1 MQKIYSL
8 FIVFVFSVHLSSA
21 QVNKKVIQFSG
32 VVVNGDSLQPVPYTN
47 ISLKGSNHGT
57 MSDYFGFFSV
67 VAESYDTIVF
77 SSLGFRQ
84 SQYIIPGDLKENH
97 YSIIQMLQKDTI
109 LLKETVIFPWPTVE
123 QFEIAFVNLQVPD
136 DDLERM
142 RKNLS
147 QEKIISISSTMPMD
161 ANMNYRNSTQQ
172 FNTKLYNAGQIPMN
186 NLLNPIAWAKF
197 VQAWKNGDFKRKS
210 SDK

>member
-1 MQKIYSL
+1 MQKISSL
-8 FIVFVFSVHLSSA
+8 IILLICFIQLGNA
-21 QVNKKVIQFSG
+21 QTDKKVIQFSG

-77 SSLGFRQ
+77 SSLGFRR

-109 LLKETVIFPWPTVE
+109 LLRETVIFPWPTKE

-136 DDLERM
+136 DDLERA

-147 QEKIISISSTMPMD
+147 QDKIISISSTMPMD
-161 ANMNYRNSTQQ
+161 ASMNYKNSTQQ

-210 SDK
+210 TDK

>member
-1 MQKIYSL
+1 MQKKITLILLL
-8 FIVFVFSVHLSSA
+8 FCFA
-21 QVNKKVIQFSG
+21 QISIGQNKGKVIQFSG

-57 MSDYFGFFSV
+57 IGDFFGFFSL
-67 VAESYDTIVF
+67 VAETNDTIVF
-77 SSLGFRQ
+77 SSLGFRK
-84 SQYIIPGDLKENH
+84 SSFVIPNDLKENH
-97 YSIIQMLQKDTI
+97 YSIIQMLQKDTF
-109 LLKETVIFPWPTVE
+109 LLKETVIFPWPTRE

-136 DDLERM
+136 DDLERA
-142 RKNLS
+142 RKNLA
-147 QEKIISISSTMPMD
+147 QDKIIEMSTNLPMD
-161 ANMNYRNSTQQ
+161 ANMNYRNSSQQ

-210 SDK
+210 TEK

>member
-1 MQKIYSL
+1 MQKISSL
-8 FIVFVFSVHLSSA
+8 IILLICFIQLSNA
-21 QVNKKVIQFSG
+21 QIDKKVIQFSG

-77 SSLGFRQ
+77 SSMGFRR

-109 LLKETVIFPWPTVE
+109 LLRETVIFPWPTKE
-123 QFEIAFVNLQVPD
+123 QFEIAFVELQVPD
-136 DDLERM
+136 DDLERA

-147 QEKIISISSTMPMD
+147 QDKIISISSTMPMD
-161 ANMNYRNSTQQ
+161 ASMNYKNSTQQ

-210 SDK
+210 TDK

>member
-1 MQKIYSL
+1 MQKIYLSIL
-8 FIVFVFSVHLSSA
+8 LMLYFVSQGFA
-21 QVNKKVIQFSG
+21 QNNKNVVQFSG

-57 MSDYFGFFSV
+57 ISDFYGFFSI
-67 VAESYDTIVF
+67 VAEAYDTILF
-77 SSLGFRQ
+77 SSLGFRR

-109 LLKETVIFPWPTVE
+109 LLRETVIFPWPTKE
-123 QFEIAFVNLQVPD
+123 QFEIAFVNMEVPD
-136 DDLERM
+136 DDLERA
-142 RKNLS
+142 RKNLA
-147 QEKIISISSTMPMD
+147 QDKIISISAAMPMD
-161 ANMNYRNSTQQ
+161 ASMNYRNSTQQ

-210 SDK
+210 TDK

>member
-123 QFEIAFVNLQVPD
+123 QFEIAFVNLQVPVD
-136 DDLERM
+136 DQERM
-142 RKNLS
+142 RINLS

>member
-1 MQKIYSL
+1 MQKISSL
-8 FIVFVFSVHLSSA
+8 IILLICFIQLTNA
-21 QVNKKVIQFSG
+21 QIDKKVIQFSG

-77 SSLGFRQ
+77 SSLGFRR

-109 LLKETVIFPWPTVE
+109 LLRETVIFPWPTKE
-123 QFEIAFVNLQVPD
+123 QFEIAFVELQVPD
-136 DDLERM
+136 DDLERA

-147 QEKIISISSTMPMD
+147 QDKIISISSTMPMD
-161 ANMNYRNSTQQ
+161 ASMNYKNSTQQ

-210 SDK
+210 TDK

>member
-84 SQYIIPGDLKENH
+84 SRYIIPGDLKENH

-123 QFEIAFVNLQVPD
+123 QFEIAFVNLQVPID
-136 DDLERM
+136 DQERM
-142 RKNLS
+142 RINLS

>member
-8 FIVFVFSVHLSSA
+8 LILLICSIQLTVA
-21 QVNKKVIQFSG
+21 QTDKKVIQFSG

-57 MSDYFGFFSV
+57 MSDYFGFFSI

-77 SSLGFRQ
+77 SSLGFRR

-109 LLKETVIFPWPTVE
+109 LLRETVIFPWPTKE

-136 DDLERM
+136 DDLERA

-147 QEKIISISSTMPMD
+147 QDKIISISSTMPMD
-161 ANMNYRNSTQQ
+161 ASLNYKNSTQQ

>member
-8 FIVFVFSVHLSSA
+8 IILLICCIQLSNA
-21 QVNKKVIQFSG
+21 QTDKKVIQFSG

-67 VAESYDTIVF
+67 VAETYDTIVF
-77 SSLGFRQ
+77 SSLGFRR

-109 LLKETVIFPWPTVE
+109 LLRETVIFPWPTKE

-136 DDLERM
+136 DDLERA

-147 QEKIISISSTMPMD
+147 QDKIISISSTMPMD
-161 ANMNYRNSTQQ
+161 ASMNYKNSTQQ

-210 SDK
+210 TDK

>member
-1 MQKIYSL
+1 MKKIYSL
-8 FIVFVFSVHLSSA
+8 IVLLICFIQLSDA
-21 QVNKKVIQFSG
+21 QTDKKVIQFSG

-77 SSLGFRQ
+77 SSLGFRR

-109 LLKETVIFPWPTVE
+109 LLRETVIFPWPTKE
-123 QFEIAFVNLQVPD
+123 QFEIAFVELQVPD
-136 DDLERM
+136 DDLERA

-147 QEKIISISSTMPMD
+147 QDKIISISSTMPMD
-161 ANMNYRNSTQQ
+161 ASMNYKNSTQQ

-210 SDK
+210 TDK

>member
-8 FIVFVFSVHLSSA
+8 ILIFVFSVLLCGA
-21 QVNKKVIQFSG
+21 QTNKKVIQFSG

-57 MSDYFGFFSV
+57 MSDYFGFFSI

-77 SSLGFRQ
+77 SSLGFRR

-136 DDLERM
+136 DDLERA

-147 QEKIISISSTMPMD
+147 QDKIISISSTMPMD
-161 ANMNYRNSTQQ
+161 ANMNYKNSTQQ

-210 SDK
+210 TDK

>member
-1 MQKIYSL
+1 MICSIQL
-8 FIVFVFSVHLSSA
+8 TVA
-21 QVNKKVIQFSG
+21 QTDKKVIQFSG

-57 MSDYFGFFSV
+57 MSDYFGFFSI

-77 SSLGFRQ
+77 SSLGFRR

-109 LLKETVIFPWPTVE
+109 LLRETVIFPWPTKE

-136 DDLERM
+136 DDLERA

-147 QEKIISISSTMPMD
+147 QDKIISISSTMPMD
-161 ANMNYRNSTQQ
+161 ASLNYKNSTQQ

>member
-1 MQKIYSL
+1 MKKIYSL
-8 FIVFVFSVHLSSA
+8 IILLICFIQLSDA
-21 QVNKKVIQFSG
+21 QTDKKVIQFSG

-77 SSLGFRQ
+77 SSLGFRR

-109 LLKETVIFPWPTVE
+109 LLRETVIFPWPTKE
-123 QFEIAFVNLQVPD
+123 QFEIAFVELQVPD
-136 DDLERM
+136 DDLERA

-147 QEKIISISSTMPMD
+147 QDKIISISSTMPMD
-161 ANMNYRNSTQQ
+161 ASMNYKNSTQQ

-210 SDK
+210 TDK

>member
-1 MQKIYSL
+1 MKKIYSL
-8 FIVFVFSVHLSSA
+8 IVLLICFIQLSDA
-21 QVNKKVIQFSG
+21 QTDKKVIQFSG

-77 SSLGFRQ
+77 SSLGFRR
-84 SQYIIPGDLKENH
+84 SQYVIPGDLKENH

-109 LLKETVIFPWPTVE
+109 LLRETVIFPWPTKE
-123 QFEIAFVNLQVPD
+123 QFEIAFVELQVPD
-136 DDLERM
+136 DDLERA

-147 QEKIISISSTMPMD
+147 QDKIISISSTMPMD
-161 ANMNYRNSTQQ
+161 ASMNYKNSTQQ

-210 SDK
+210 TDK

>member
-8 FIVFVFSVHLSSA
+8 IIVFVFSVQLSSA
-21 QVNKKVIQFSG
+21 QINKKVIQFSG

-161 ANMNYRNSTQQ
+161 ANMNYRNTTQQ

>member
-8 FIVFVFSVHLSSA
+8 IIVFVFSVHLSSA

-136 DDLERM
+136 DDQERM